1 MTGRVV
7 RIAPVVGGSRRR
19 IIAGAGFSASLVFP
33 AMATLDRLTAE
44 HVSLFMRRYS
54 EALAEHRYV
63 IDALNVYP
71 VPDGDTGTNMSLTLR
86 AVVEALPADCDLKG
100 VCQSIYDSALA
111 AGRGNSGIIVSQF
124 LRAMAGAWSEATAV
138 DADGLAGSL
147 QAASE
152 AAYGAVARPVEGTIL
167 TVGRHVAGAAVAA
180 AHRGA
185 PLATV
190 VEEALEAGRVSLER
204 TPELLEVLRTAGVVD
219 AGGKGL
225 LLLLDALAHVVD
237 GRPLPEP
244 PEVSAPLLGDDP
256 HHIEGAGDVAD
267 LRYEVMFLLDSSDDR
282 VTAFRDRW
290 AELGDSIVVVGGD
303 GLWNC
308 HIHTDDIGGSIEAGI
323 EAGRPHRIQ
332 VTDLHEQVAHVEHVA
347 PPERSTTGV
356 VAVAT
361 GDGVRQIFASLGAA
375 EVVTGGQTM
384 NPSVATLLAAVQR
397 IPAEGVVVLPNNKN
411 IVLAAQQLHEL
422 TDKEVAVVPTVS
434 IPAGLSAM
442 VEFDPQAEAARNGEV
457 MAALA
462 GEVTAGEVT
471 RAVRDAVT
479 PAGPVAEGDFMGLAD
494 GDVQCVAG
502 ELTEVS
508 CGLLERIVD
517 DHHEIVTLICGAE
530 ATEADTE
537 VVAAWLRD
545 NRPHVELEVHAGGQS
560 LYHYY
565 VGVE

>member
-1 MTGRVV
+1 LFSGV
-7 RIAPVVGGSRRR
+7 AP
-19 IIAGAGFSASLVFP
+19 
-33 AMATLDRLTAE
+33 LDQLTAD
-44 HVSLFMRRYS
+44 HVDLLMRRYS
-54 EALAEHRYV
+54 DTLAAHRSV

-86 AVVEALPADCDLKG
+86 AVVDALPADCDLRS
-100 VCQSIYDSALA
+100 VCQAIYDSALA

-124 LRAMAGAWSEATAV
+124 LRAMAGAWREAVTI
-138 DADGLAGSL
+138 DAAGLAGSL
-147 QAASE
+147 EVASV

-167 TVGRHVAGAAVAA
+167 TVGKDVAA
-180 AHRGA
+180 AAAAAAERGA
-185 PLATV
+185 LLAEV
-190 VEEALEAGRVSLER
+190 IEEAIEAGRESLER

-256 HHIEGAGDVAD
+256 HAALEGSGDVAD
-267 LRYEVMFLLDSSDDR
+267 LRYEVMFLLDSSEDR
-282 VTAFRDRW
+282 IGAFRDRW
-290 AELGDSIVVVGGD
+290 GEIGDSIVVVGGD

-308 HIHTDDIGGSIEAGI
+308 HIHTDDIGGAIEVGI

-332 VTDLHEQVAHVEHVA
+332 VTDLHEQAAHVEHVA
-347 PPERSTTGV
+347 APVRTATGV
-356 VAVAT
+356 VAVAA
-361 GDGVRQIFASLGAA
+361 GDGVARIFKSLGAA
-375 EVVTGGQTM
+375 EIVQGGQTM
-384 NPSVATLLAAVQR
+384 NPSVATLQAAVER
-397 IPAEGVVVLPNNKN
+397 THADGVVVLPNNKN
-411 IVLAAQQLHEL
+411 IVLAAQQLHEV
-422 TDKEVAVVPTVS
+422 TDREVVVVPTVS

-442 VEFDPQAEAARNGEV
+442 LDFDPEAAAARNGEV

-479 PAGPVAEGDFMGLAD
+479 PAGPVAEGDFMGLSD

-502 ELTEVS
+502 ELTAVT
-508 CGLLERIVD
+508 CGLLDRIVGD
-517 DHHEIVTLICGAE
+517 EHEIVTLICGAE

-537 VVAAWLRD
+537 VVAGWLAD
-545 NRPHVELEVHAGGQS
+545 NRPHVELEVHAGGQP

>member
-1 MTGRVV
+1 M
-7 RIAPVVGGSRRR
+7 AP
-19 IIAGAGFSASLVFP
+19 
-33 AMATLDRLTAE
+33 LDSLTAD
-44 HVSLFMRRYS
+44 HVDLLMRRYS
-54 EALAEHRYV
+54 EALAAHRSV

-86 AVVEALPADCDLKG
+86 AVVDALPPDCDLRS
-100 VCQSIYDSALA
+100 VCQAIYDSALA

-124 LRAMAGAWSEATAV
+124 LRAMAGAWREAVTI
-138 DADGLAGSL
+138 DAAGLAGSL
-147 QAASE
+147 EAASV

-167 TVGRHVAGAAVAA
+167 TVGKDVAA
-180 AHRGA
+180 AAAAAARRDA
-185 PLATV
+185 PLAEV
-190 VEEALEAGRVSLER
+190 IEAAIEAGRESLER

-267 LRYEVMFLLDSSDDR
+267 LRYEVMFLLDAGDDR
-282 VTAFRDRW
+282 IAAFRDRW
-290 AELGDSIVVVGGD
+290 EQLGDSIVVVGGD

-332 VTDLHEQVAHVEHVA
+332 VTDLHEQVSHVDHVA
-347 PPERSTTGV
+347 APVRTTTGV

-361 GDGVRQIFASLGAA
+361 GDGVGRIFKGLGAA
-375 EVVTGGQTM
+375 ELVTGGQTM
-384 NPSVATLLAAVQR
+384 NPSVATLLEAVER
-397 IPAEGVVVLPNNKN
+397 TPSHGVVVLPNNKN
-411 IVLAAQQLHEL
+411 IVLAAQQLQEL
-422 TDKEVAVVPTVS
+422 TDKVVVVVPTVS

-442 VEFDPQAEAARNGEV
+442 VEFDPESEAARNGEV

-462 GEVTAGEVT
+462 EEVTAGEVT
-471 RAVRDAVT
+471 RAVRDAAT
-479 PAGPVAEGDFMGLAD
+479 PAGPVAEGDFMGLSA
-494 GDVQCVAG
+494 GDVQCVAQD
-502 ELTEVS
+502 LVTVT
-508 CGLLERIVD
+508 CGLLDRIVGD
-517 DHHEIVTLICGAE
+517 EHEIVTLICGAE

-537 VVAAWLRD
+537 AVASWLAD
-545 NRPHVELEVHAGGQS
+545 ARPHVELEVHAGGQP

>member
-1 MTGRVV
+1 MPPWLLFSGV
-7 RIAPVVGGSRRR
+7 AP
-19 IIAGAGFSASLVFP
+19 
-33 AMATLDRLTAE
+33 LDRLTAD
-44 HVSLFMRRYS
+44 HVDLLMRRYS
-54 EALAEHRYV
+54 EALAAHRSV

-86 AVVEALPADCDLKG
+86 AVVDALPTDCDLRA
-100 VCQSIYDSALA
+100 VCQAIYDSALA

-124 LRAMAGAWSEATAV
+124 LRAMAGAWRETV
-138 DADGLAGSL
+138 TIDAAGLAGSL
-147 QAASE
+147 EAASV

-167 TVGRHVAGAAVAA
+167 TVGRDVATAA
-180 AHRGA
+180 AAAARQGA
-185 PLATV
+185 PLAEV
-190 VEEALEAGRVSLER
+190 VQTAIEAGRESLER

-256 HHIEGAGDVAD
+256 HHIDGAGDVAD
-267 LRYEVMFLLDSSDDR
+267 LRYEVMFLLEGSEDR
-282 VTAFRDRW
+282 VAAFRDRW
-290 AELGDSIVVVGGD
+290 GELGDSIVVVGGD

-323 EAGRPHRIQ
+323 EAGRPYRIE
-332 VTDLHEQVAHVEHVA
+332 VTDLHEQVAHIEHVA
-347 PPERSTTGV
+347 APERTTTAV

-361 GDGVRQIFASLGAA
+361 GEGIRRIFKSLGAA

-384 NPSVATLLAAVQR
+384 NPSVATLLAAVER
-397 IPAEGVVVLPNNKN
+397 ASADGVLVLPNNKN

-422 TDKEVAVVPTVS
+422 TDKEVVVVPTVS

-442 VEFDPQAEAARNGEV
+442 VEFDPNAETARNGKV

-471 RAVRDAVT
+471 RAVRDAAT
-479 PAGPVAEGDFMGLAD
+479 PAGPVAEGDFMGLAA
-494 GDVQCVAG
+494 GDVQLAAT
-502 ELTEVS
+502 ELTEVT
-508 CGLLERIVD
+508 CGLLERIVGED
-517 DHHEIVTLICGAE
+517 HEIVTLICGAE
-530 ATEADTE
+530 ATEADTA
-537 VVAAWLRD
+537 VVADWLAE
-545 NRPHVELEVHAGGQS
+545 NRPHVELEVHAGGQP

>member
-1 MTGRVV
+1 M
-7 RIAPVVGGSRRR
+7 
-19 IIAGAGFSASLVFP
+19 SASLLFSAVVP
-33 AMATLDRLTAE
+33 LNRLTAD
-44 HVSLFMRRYS
+44 HVDQLMRRYS
-54 EALAEHRYV
+54 EALASHRTV
-63 IDALNVYP
+63 IDSLNVYP

-86 AVVEALPADCDLKG
+86 AVVDALPADCDLAS

-124 LRAMAGAWSEATAV
+124 LRAMAGAWREAV
-138 DADGLAGSL
+138 SIDAAGLAGSL
-147 QAASE
+147 EAASV

-167 TVGRHVAGAAVAA
+167 TVGRDVAA
-180 AHRGA
+180 AAAAAAGRGA
-185 PLATV
+185 ALGEV
-190 VEEALEAGRVSLER
+190 IEEAIEAGRESLER

-256 HHIEGAGDVAD
+256 HRIEGAGDVAD
-267 LRYEVMFLLDSSDDR
+267 LRYEVMFLLEGAEDR
-282 VTAFRDRW
+282 IAAFRDRW
-290 AELGDSIVVVGGD
+290 SEIGDSIVVVGGD

-323 EAGRPHRIQ
+323 EAGRPHRIE
-332 VTDLHEQVAHVEHVA
+332 VTDLHEQAAHTEHVA
-347 PPERSTTGV
+347 APVRTTTAV
-356 VAVAT
+356 VTVAT
-361 GDGVRQIFASLGAA
+361 GEGVRRIFESLGAA

-384 NPSVATLLAAVQR
+384 NPSVATLLAAVER
-397 IPAEGVVVLPNNKN
+397 APADGVVVLPNNKN

-422 TDKEVAVVPTVS
+422 TDKTVVVAPTVS
-434 IPAGLSAM
+434 IPAGLSSM
-442 VEFDPQAEAARNGEV
+442 VEFDPGAPAARNGEV

-462 GEVTAGEVT
+462 GEVAAGEVT
-471 RAVRDAVT
+471 RAVRDAAT
-479 PAGPVAEGDFMGLAD
+479 PAGPVAEGDFMGLSA
-494 GDVQCVAG
+494 GDVQCIG
-502 ELTEVS
+502 QELTRVT
-508 CGLLERIVD
+508 CDLLDRVVGGD
-517 DHHEIVTLICGAE
+517 HEIVTLICGAE

-537 VVAAWLRD
+537 VVADWLAEH
-545 NRPHVELEVHAGGQS
+545 RPHVDLEVHAGGQP